1 MLFVGQ
7 AGQDLGDLFD
17 GFLHGL
23 GDHRFEEGIEVGADG
38 QFHAGVARGHLFE
51 LDPELQGD
59 GRLSGLELDGFVG
72 LAVDDAELDLPDGA
86 HFEATMVVGEG
97 EGFDAVLGDA
107 VAHALQV
114 GEVGKHGE
122 NAGVVVGNGADGA
135 GEFCHY
141 VCTKEE

>member
-1 MLFVGQ
+1 M
-7 AGQDLGDLFD
+7 
-17 GFLHGL
+17 GL
-23 GDHRFEEGIEVGADG
+23 ETIGLRKGLRSARTVNFMRVSL
-38 QFHAGVARGHLFE
+38 VATCLSWIQSCKGT
-51 LDPELQGD
+51 G
-59 GRLSGLELDGFVG
+59 LSGLELDGFVG

-86 HFEATMVVGEG
+86 HFEAAMVVGEG
-97 EGFDAVLGDA
+97 EGFDAVFGDA